1 MRLRAPFPWFGGKGT
16 IAAEVWR
23 RFGDVPNYVEP
34 FAGSLAVLLARPHEP
49 KVETVNDRDGF
60 ISNFWRAV
68 QADPDAVAHYADW
81 PVIENDLHAR
91 HAWLVSQREQLT
103 ERLEGDP
110 HYYDAKVAGWW
121 VWGVCSWLGGD
132 LCSGRGPWQV
142 VDGRLV
148 RTGNT
153 GRGIRRGI
161 PHLGPGRGI
170 NRQLPHQGIAGQCEQ
185 WSAHLRE
192 MMRVLSDRLRR
203 VRVCSG
209 DWSRVVTP
217 SVTTVHGLTAVFLD
231 PPYSDEVRARN
242 IYAIEDGS
250 VAAEVRAWAIE
261 HGDDPNMRIALCG
274 FDHEHGDYMPP
285 NWTAVRWARHG
296 GYGNRGNGRARANR
310 AREVIWFS
318 PHCLPVKQQAE
329 LPLYEEDD
337 AA

>member
-1 MRLRAPFPWFGGKGT
+1 MRLRAPFPWFGGKSA

-49 KVETVNDRDGF
+49 KIETINDKDGF
-60 ISNFWRAV
+60 VSNFWRAV

-91 HAWLVSQREQLT
+91 HAWLGSQREQLM

-110 HYYDAKVAGWW
+110 HYYDAKIAGWW
-121 VWGVCSWLGGD
+121 VWGICAWIGGGW
-132 LCSGRGPWQV
+132 CSGRGPWQV

-153 GRGIRRGI
+153 GRGISRRL

-209 DWSRVVTP
+209 DWSRVVGP
-217 SVTTVHGLTAVFLD
+217 SVTTIHGLTAVFLD
-231 PPYSDEVRARN
+231 PPYSDEVRDRN

-261 HGDDPNMRIALCG
+261 HGENPQMRIALCG

-285 NWTAVRWARHG
+285 NWTAVRWTRQG
-296 GYGNRGNGRARANR
+296 GYAALGSGRGRANR
-310 AREVIWFS
+310 VREVIWFS
-318 PHCLPVKQQAE
+318 PHCLPVDQQAE
-329 LPLYEEDD
+329 LPLYEEND